1 MIERL
6 FILCLS
12 IMMVTPIFSQDAKK
26 ETNPIILSGANNDI
40 NTVTVSPLK
49 TQRMALAGWNNE
61 VLIYKVD
68 SPFQLVQ
75 KLSNHSAPVN
85 SIAYNLKGNM
95 FASGGSDMNLFVY
108 DSMFRLISFQQDLT
122 KRHQTAIHS
131 VVFDKASKYIFSG
144 DKDGKLIIWDLT
156 NTKPVKMYETG
167 SSINSIT
174 RSPSPANIFIANS
187 DKQIKLLALVS
198 GKIVRT
204 FDGHTDMVNAL
215 SISPNSLYL
224 LSGANDR
231 TARIWDLKNWKPLH
245 VLQAESWKITAVA
258 FTDDSKYCATGSN
271 DGMVKVWDV
280 ATGKLLHTRSLPDLY
295 IRDLSFTKDNQSIL
309 IGSKL
314 KEGNQYGG
322 RLIESGLQV
331 TKPKDLSTTTKD
343 NMQLSLDSIM
353 EIRTLTKQDSIKFK
367 SVLNPS
373 NMPKPAQQKS
383 IIAEKP
389 LEKPVIYKTPMKSE
403 K

>member
-1 MIERL
+1 MMERL
-6 FILCLS
+6 ILLCLS
-12 IMMVTPIFSQDAKK
+12 IMIVSPIFSQEAKK

-40 NTVTVSPLK
+40 NTVAVSPLK
-49 TQRMALAGWNNE
+49 TQRLAVAGWNNE
-61 VLIYKVD
+61 VLIYKTD
-68 SPFQLVQ
+68 SPYQLVQ
-75 KLSNHSAPVN
+75 KLTNHSAPVN

-156 NTKPVKMYETG
+156 NSKPVKMYETG
-167 SSINSIT
+167 SSINNIT

-198 GKIVRT
+198 GKVIRT
-204 FDGHTDMVNAL
+204 FDGHTDMVNAMA
-215 SISPNSLYL
+215 ISSNSLYL
-224 LSGANDR
+224 LSGSNDR

-245 VLQAESWKITAVA
+245 VLQAESWKVTAVA

-271 DGMVKVWDV
+271 DGIVKVWDV
-280 ATGKLLHTRSLPDLY
+280 ATGKLLHTRSLPELY
-295 IRDLSFTKDNQSIL
+295 IKDISFTKDNQSIL
-309 IGSKL
+309 IGAKL
-314 KEGNQYGG
+314 KEGNQFGG
-322 RLIESGLQV
+322 RLIESGLQAS
-331 TKPKDLSTTTKD
+331 KAKDLPSAPKN

-353 EIRTLTKQDSIKFK
+353 EIRTLTRQDSVKFK
-367 SVLNPS
+367 SILNPNNTAKS
-373 NMPKPAQQKS
+373 AQQKS
-383 IIAEKP
+383 STVEKP